1 MLNIIIFI
9 QTFIILDN
17 FMKNKLIEGRY
28 YMNHFICNMI
38 IVYHTF
44 SCMINSYYPTN
55 TNTCDIYSLNYCR
68 ELICGLHLYHI
79 IWYYNN
85 LRRDDWIHHILMIG
99 IVIPITYIAGPEY
112 HNLLGHGI
120 FFITG
125 LPGSIDYLLLF
136 LVRNNVIDR
145 IIEKRINCII
155 NQWIRCPGC
164 ISTCS
169 LLLYHSNIQS
179 SDQGTLQSKNYKY
192 IGIYTMF
199 IIIYWNGVYF
209 MNQVVE
215 DYIKVKNKI
224 IMNQG

>member
-9 QTFIILDN
+9 QTFILLDN

-44 SCMINSYYPTN
+44 SCMINSYNN

-85 LRRDDWIHHILMIG
+85 LRRDDWIHHILMVG
-99 IVIPITYIAGPEY
+99 IVIPITYIASPEY
-112 HNLLGHGI
+112 HNLIGHGI

-125 LPGSIDYLLLF
+125 LPGGIDYLLLF
-136 LVRNNVIDR
+136 LVRNNMLDR
-145 IIEKRINCII
+145 IVEKRINCII

-169 LLLYHSNIQS
+169 LMLYYSTTQSISHSYYE
-179 SDQGTLQSKNYKY
+179 L
-192 IGIYTMF
+192 IGIYMIL

-215 DYIKVKNKI
+215 DYILVKSKI
-224 IMNQG
+224 IINQSSSKE